1 MPTSFVKLSC
11 VVQGNGWNVVVV
23 VTNTSVLICNFSSSS
38 LYYPLQP
45 PSVTICNMQQ
55 SNRKMSKVTNYAI
68 LVCFSVYLFM
78 GVFGY
83 FHYGNDTKGNVLQ
96 NCFPTKDPMVVL
108 SFGTSLPLD
117 LLDVLCT
124 MYLYSQ
130 HQRQLWR
137 TQ

>member
-23 VTNTSVLICNFSSSS
+23 VTNTSVLICIFSSSS
-38 LYYPLQP
+38 RCFPLQP
-45 PSVTICNMQQ
+45 SATLQQ

>member
-1 MPTSFVKLSC
+1 
-11 VVQGNGWNVVVV
+11 
-23 VTNTSVLICNFSSSS
+23 
-38 LYYPLQP
+38 
-45 PSVTICNMQQ
+45 
-55 SNRKMSKVTNYAI
+55 
-68 LVCFSVYLFM
+68 M

-117 LLDVLCT
+117 VLDVLCT

>member
-1 MPTSFVKLSC
+1 LCGAGQWVECGGGCYKY
-11 VVQGNGWNVVVV
+11 
-23 VTNTSVLICNFSSSS
+23 ICTHLQFFFFFS
-38 LYYPLQP
+38 LL
-45 PSVTICNMQQ
+45 PSATTICNHPTLQQ

-117 LLDVLCT
+117 VLDVLCT